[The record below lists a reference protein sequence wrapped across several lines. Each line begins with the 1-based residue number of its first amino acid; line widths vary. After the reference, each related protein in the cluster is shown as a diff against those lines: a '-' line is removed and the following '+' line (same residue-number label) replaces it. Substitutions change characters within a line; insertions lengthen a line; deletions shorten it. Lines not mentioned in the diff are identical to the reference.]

1 MGIKKEQINY
11 LRDNRQEVG
20 QKLSKLRQEYG
31 LSIEE
36 VCRLSGLSRHRIE
49 NLEQGKGFDLRRVAV
64 VAAIYNHKLKFEL
77 VEG

>member
-31 LSIEE
+31 LSIDE
-36 VCRLSGLSRHRIE
+36 VSKISGLSRHRIE
-49 NLEQGKGFDLRRVAV
+49 NLEQGKGFALRRVAV
-64 VAAIYNHKLKFEL
+64 VAAIYHHKLKFEL